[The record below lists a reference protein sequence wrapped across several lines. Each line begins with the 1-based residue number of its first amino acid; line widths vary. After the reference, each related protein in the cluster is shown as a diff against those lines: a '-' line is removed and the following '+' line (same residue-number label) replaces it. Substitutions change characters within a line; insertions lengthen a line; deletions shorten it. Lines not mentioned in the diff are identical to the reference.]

1 MRMRIIM
8 NTLAPTPSRGLSLIE
23 VKRALRFAKTVV
35 LFSDS
40 DVTYLEGMAGHPVC
54 VYVCV
59 CVCV

>member
-1 MRMRIIM
+1 MRMRIKM

-40 DVTYLEGMAGHPVC
+40 DVTYLEVMAGHPVC
-54 VYVCV
+54 VCV